1 MSDDTD
7 LDIVRRAYAKQ
18 IMANFGVVDRRVE
31 AAFASVKREHYLGR
45 GPWQVIRWGRGY
57 VPTPSRDPVYLYD
70 DVVAGILPERDLNNG
85 QPSLHAQL
93 IASCLTP
100 VG

>member
-57 VPTPSRDPVYLYD
+57 VPTPSRDPVTSTMMW
-70 DVVAGILPERDLNNG
+70 
-85 QPSLHAQL
+85 SL
-93 IASCLTP
+93 ASCQSGNSTT
-100 VG
+100 VSHRYMRS

>member
-7 LDIVRRAYAKQ
+7 LDIVRRAYAKH

-45 GPWQVIRWGRGY
+45 GPWQVICAGLCWDGRSSALSK
-57 VPTPSRDPVYLYD
+57 VSAL
-70 DVVAGILPERDLNNG
+70 
-85 QPSLHAQL
+85 
-93 IASCLTP
+93 ASSPMRTTS
-100 VG
+100 

>member
-18 IMANFGVVDRRVE
+18 IMANFGVVDRPVE

-57 VPTPSRDPVYLYD
+57 VPTPSRDP
-70 DVVAGILPERDLNNG
+70 
-85 QPSLHAQL
+85 
-93 IASCLTP
+93 
-100 VG
+100 